1 MSEPAELSIDPEL
14 LDRYLNAVQA
24 RDTGEQQRLLATC
37 PELAEWSVCLQDLE
51 QLASAIDRPVPEMSL
66 TESAVIGQTFGRYE
80 IVTELGRGGMGIVY
94 HARHVDLG
102 RDVALKMLTAG
113 IYATVE
119 QRRRFL
125 SEARLAA
132 RIRHPRIV
140 SIHDAGELQGQLF
153 FTMDLIAGQD
163 LASCLK
169 AGLLPL
175 RSAVELMVTVS
186 LAVQHLH
193 EQGILH
199 RDLKPSNVLIDD
211 DGEAHLMDFGLAHGD
226 DRESSTTATGTI
238 LGTPSYMPPEQALG
252 HVRAIDARSDVYSLG
267 AILYELL
274 TGKPPFVGESR
285 IGTLLMVL
293 EREPVRPRI
302 HQPSIPRELESLCLR
317 CLEKDPARRYATAEA
332 LAHDLSAW
340 LAGERIITPD
350 DGWLRR
356 VQRTIRRYPAAGY
369 RCVVLLSTLVFV
381 LLRCAFTPDYLSYY
395 QPVILGLI
403 SWTGL
408 SVFWEWRGRRS
419 PEEHWIGYA
428 FTLTD
433 TLLLTLLL
441 LMTENV
447 DKATVGAYLFLVS
460 VSGLWLD
467 VMLLRLS
474 GFAALFGYGT
484 LLLLSSNEVPA
495 HVAAIM
501 AVLILS
507 TVAISEFQVRRL
519 KFGQRLSP

>member
-1 MSEPAELSIDPEL
+1 MTASSELPVDLDL

-24 RDTGEQQRLLATC
+24 HDVAVQQQLLADC
-37 PELAEWSVCLQDLE
+37 PALREWSGCLHGLE
-51 QLASAIDRPVPEMSL
+51 QLAAVIDQPLPDMPVS
-66 TESAVIGQTFGRYE
+66 ESTVIGQTFGKYE

-94 HARHVDLG
+94 QARHVELG

-113 IYATVE
+113 IYATVD

-125 SEARLAA
+125 TEARLAA

-140 SIHDAGELQGQLF
+140 SIHDAGELHGQLF

-163 LASCLK
+163 LATCLK

-175 RSAVELMVTVS
+175 RDAVQLLSTVAGS
-186 LAVQHLH
+186 VQHLH

-199 RDLKPSNVLIDD
+199 RDLKPSNILIDNA
-211 DGEAHLMDFGLAHGD
+211 GEAHLMDFGLAHGD
-226 DRESSTTATGTI
+226 DRESAATVTGTI

-252 HVRAIDARSDVYSLG
+252 RVRDIDLRSDVYSLG

-293 EREPVRPRI
+293 EREPVRPRV
-302 HQPSIPRELESLCLR
+302 HRASIPRDLEQICLR
-317 CLEKDPARRYATAEA
+317 CLEKDPARRYATAQA
-332 LAHDLSAW
+332 LANDLSGW
-340 LAGERIITPD
+340 LAGERIVTPE
-350 DGWLRR
+350 DGWIRR
-356 VQRTIRRYPAAGY
+356 TQRAIRRYPAAGY
-369 RCVVLLSTLVFV
+369 RCVVLLSTLCCV
-381 LLRCAFTPDYLSYY
+381 LLRCAASPAYLSYY
-395 QPVILGLI
+395 VPVILGLV

-408 SVFWEWRGRRS
+408 SVFWEWRGRRA
-419 PEEHWIGYA
+419 PEDHWIGYA

-447 DKATVGAYLFLVS
+447 DKATVGAYLFLVT

-467 VMLLRLS
+467 VILLRLS
-474 GFAALFGYGT
+474 GLAALVGYAT
-484 LLLLSSNEVPA
+484 LLQFSATEVPL

-501 AVLILS
+501 AVLIMS

-519 KFGQRLSP
+519 KFGQRLGP